1 MPQWSDWKIGRLREL
16 IGAGLSASEVG
27 KQLGV
32 SKNSV
37 IGKAERIGLKL
48 MRHHPPR
55 PKPPKTRPVKP
66 EAPPPKPRPP
76 PRQHPPPDQLDALKD
91 SFDGNDTGSFALFS
105 VPSTGC
111 LWPIGDPASGDFRY
125 CGAKRQHP
133 RPYCAEHAKIAY
145 QPTKPQRRD

>member
-1 MPQWSDWKIGRLREL
+1 MTQWPEWRVVRLREL

-27 KQLGV
+27 RELGV

-55 PKPPKTRPVKP
+55 PKPPKLRPIKP
-66 EAPPPKPRPP
+66 AAPPLPPKPRPP
-76 PRQHPPPDQLDALKD
+76 PRPPDPPDALMNQ
-91 SFDGNDTGSFALFS
+91 FDGDTGSFALFG
-105 VPSTGC
+105 VPPSGC
-111 LWPIGDPASGDFRY
+111 MWPIGDPASPDFRY

-133 RPYCAEHAKIAY
+133 HPYCAEHAKVAF
-145 QPTKPQRRD
+145 QPTKPRIR